1 MSMSGDGTDHMDP
14 ILSGPDAEGQGSEDV
29 SAAALRMD
37 LLGASPEAAAAAA
50 APPKSRLSGQMA
62 LLGMVLVAGAG
73 ALLAMRYLGMGPRS
87 SQAESVKIDYELNG
101 SASGADHNRVLADL
115 SANRSAEQVPPDQ
128 VQRNP
133 FKIAGALEGEAPP
146 PADKPAAVDPE
157 IARREREAA
166 ARRQEI
172 DRAFA
177 SLELHTVLAGSNP
190 VARISGETVR
200 VGDTVAGHFRVVDIQ
215 GRSVSLE
222 CDGKTYV
229 LSLAED
235 GAKGGKNPRPRK

>member
-1 MSMSGDGTDHMDP
+1 MSMSGDGPDHVDP
-14 ILSGPDAEGQGSEDV
+14 ILSGPEAEGQGSEDV

-37 LLGASPEAAAAAA
+37 LLGASSEDAAAAA
-50 APPKSRLSGQMA
+50 APPRSRLSGQLA
-62 LLGMVLVAGAG
+62 LLAMVLAAGSG

-87 SQAESVKIDYELNG
+87 SQAESVKIDYDLNN
-101 SASGADHNRVLADL
+101 SPISVDHNRVLADL

-146 PADKPAAVDPE
+146 PDKPAGVDPE
-157 IARREREAA
+157 VARREREAA

-200 VGDTVAGHFRVVDIQ
+200 VGDTVAGYFRVVEIQ

-229 LSLAED
+229 LSLAEES
-235 GAKGGKNPRPRK
+235 GAGGKNRRPRR